1 MHAHECTHITSL
13 SLARARTHTHTHTPT
28 HMYAHTR
35 MHTLYT
41 PRART
46 SRTPLPPTRGA
57 VHIATLMCT
66 GLAGRARGGA
76 TDSTARR
83 PVGPG
88 GRRRLNRLQAADSAA
103 RSRFNRTSSSGPVGP
118 TCRLARLGPVLPEA
132 SRRPGRPPGPLR
144 PAAGR
149 FDRDGAAPPRPDDG
163 AIPSRSLRA
172 VFASPIRRRSPTKKL
187 RSPRFTTTRQ
197 FKLPP

>member
-1 MHAHECTHITSL
+1 MIHS
-13 SLARARTHTHTHTPT
+13 ARTHIARHPPTHTRRR
-28 HMYAHTR
+28 AHGHAN
-35 MHTLYT
+35 MHGLR
-41 PRART
+41 RAGPMRFDRFDRKEAGWT
-46 SRTPLPPTRGA
+46 VGGRPVQPASGGRLGRCGPPQPAQLCRLSRPGLPTR
-57 VHIATLMCT
+57 
-66 GLAGRARGGA
+66 
-76 TDSTARR
+76 
-83 PVGPG
+83 
-88 GRRRLNRLQAADSAA
+88 
-103 RSRFNRTSSSGPVGP
+103 
-118 TCRLARLGPVLPEA
+118 PVLPEA